1 MKNRFRYLKSIFAF
15 TLAVITGVTLFVM
28 PVEAASKKKSSGAT
42 YAEGDDIA
50 FGNLDGAK
58 LHWTILTYDDS
69 TKTAFVVS
77 RNSMASTSVIKY
89 QQAIGE
95 QIKKSKKPV
104 GYVRWSENYW
114 RAFCNLMYKN
124 CFTKEER
131 SKIKKTT
138 HSSEDE
144 KNSVLNLYH
153 DTTNDAEYLNS
164 KVKSSLIMDVYD
176 TQTMSS
182 DYLFFLSSDEYI
194 TYKDTMKYESN
205 RVWPLRTNFYGD
217 TNCGCVVKDSD
228 KLIYKANYYYGD
240 GIRPAMYVTLG
251 DPEEESTEDTKTD
264 TKTDSKADTATKATQ
279 TTTNTN
285 AKTNDSGKA
294 TTKTTTS
301 KKKGSYA
308 NNGTNTGNLT
318 LPDDSAYS
326 MRAGGTAQVAIDMEY
341 LNNTDK
347 EYTVTYKSSDA
358 SVFTVD
364 NTGKITAADVGTATL
379 TVRMKKS
386 NGKVYTMSCRID
398 VT

>member
-1 MKNRFRYLKSIFAF
+1 MKNRFGLLKGIFAF
-15 TLAVITGVTLFVM
+15 TLAVIMGMAFLTM
-28 PVEAASKKKSSGAT
+28 PAEAATKKKSSGAT

-69 TKTAFVVS
+69 TKTAFVVA
-77 RNSMASTSVIKY
+77 RNSIASTSVIKY

-95 QIKKSKKPV
+95 QIKKSGKSV

-124 CFTKEER
+124 CFTKDER
-131 SKIKKTT
+131 AKIKKTS

-153 DTTNDAEYLNS
+153 DTTNDGEYINS
-164 KVKSSLIMDVYD
+164 KVKASLIMDVYD

-194 TYKDTMKYESN
+194 AYKDTMKYESN

-217 TNCGCVVKDSD
+217 TKCGCVVKDSD

-240 GIRPAMYVTLG
+240 GIRPAMYVKLG
-251 DPEEESTEDTKTD
+251 DPDEESADDTKTD
-264 TKTDSKADTATKATQ
+264 TKTDSKTDTKTTTANKTTQ
-279 TTTNTN
+279 TTTNT
-285 AKTNDSGKA
+285 TNTN
-294 TTKTTTS
+294 TTAKTTTS

-308 NNGTNTGNLT
+308 NNGTNTGNIT

-326 MRAGGTAQVAIDMEY
+326 MRVGGTAQVAIDMEY
-341 LNNTDK
+341 LNSTDK
-347 EYTVTYKSSDA
+347 EYTITYKSSDA

-364 NTGKITAADVGTATL
+364 NTGKITAASVGTGTL